1 MFERFTEPA
10 RRVVVFAQDEARR
23 LNHVHIGPE
32 HLLLGVAREGKDL
45 GARALATFGLT
56 LDDTR
61 RRVEADLPRGL
72 HGPGSHIP
80 FTEPAKKALEQ
91 SLHTALGLQHKHIG
105 TEHIVLGLASDDAG
119 VAGKVLTDAAGD
131 LDRVRREVLRRLEN
145 T

>member
-32 HLLLGVAREGKDL
+32 HLLLGVVREGDDV
-45 GARALATFGLT
+45 GARALAPFGLT

-72 HGPGSHIP
+72 QGPGSHIP
-80 FTEPAKKALEQ
+80 FTGPAKTVLEHSLQAALN
-91 SLHTALGLQHKHIG
+91 LKHKHIG
-105 TEHIVLGLASDDAG
+105 TEHIVLSLAREDTGTA
-119 VAGKVLTDAAGD
+119 AKVLTEAAGD
-131 LDRVRREVLRRLEN
+131 LDRVRREVMQQLG
-145 T
+145 

>member
-1 MFERFTEPA
+1 MGHGPSELIHPIETSTRPRAGTWSTLIPEGSSMFERFTDPA

-32 HLLLGVAREGKDL
+32 HLLLGVVREGDDL

-72 HGPGSHIP
+72 RGPGSHIP
-80 FTEPAKKALEQ
+80 FTEPAK
-91 SLHTALGLQHKHIG
+91 
-105 TEHIVLGLASDDAG
+105 
-119 VAGKVLTDAAGD
+119 
-131 LDRVRREVLRRLEN
+131 
-145 T
+145 